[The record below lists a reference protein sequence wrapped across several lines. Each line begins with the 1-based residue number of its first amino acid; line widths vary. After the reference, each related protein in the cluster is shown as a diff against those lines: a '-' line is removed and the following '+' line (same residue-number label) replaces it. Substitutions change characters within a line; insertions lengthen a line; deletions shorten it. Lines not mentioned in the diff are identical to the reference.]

1 MRIACTMDNYHIF
14 GTQEVT
20 LDNDALWANSSV
32 AFENGDGT
40 RYLFH
45 FMPARHGGIYII
57 ANEKE
62 LYRYHGKQDIK
73 FLCGNHNEYT
83 QRAILQLI
91 SIRDYDQM
99 WEGLL

>member
-1 MRIACTMDNYHIF
+1 MGDYHKF
-14 GTQEVT
+14 GTGILT
-20 LDNDALWANSSV
+20 LDDDAAWATSSV

-62 LYRYHGKQDIK
+62 LYRYHGNQQIK

-83 QRAILQLI
+83 QKAILQLI
-91 SIRDYDQM
+91 AIRAYDNL
-99 WEGLL
+99 WAGLL

>member
-1 MRIACTMDNYHIF
+1 MRIGCTMDNYHIF

-57 ANEKE
+57 ANEKNCIDTMVSRTSSFCAVITTNIHKE
-62 LYRYHGKQDIK
+62 QYY
-73 FLCGNHNEYT
+73 
-83 QRAILQLI
+83 
-91 SIRDYDQM
+91 S
-99 WEGLL
+99 

>member
-1 MRIACTMDNYHIF
+1 MDDTHIF
-14 GTQEVT
+14 GFQQVIVD
-20 LDNDALWANSSV
+20 DNATYANSSV

-57 ANEKE
+57 ANEKA
-62 LYRYHGKQDIK
+62 LYRYHGNQNIK

-91 SIRDYDQM
+91 SIRHYDEI